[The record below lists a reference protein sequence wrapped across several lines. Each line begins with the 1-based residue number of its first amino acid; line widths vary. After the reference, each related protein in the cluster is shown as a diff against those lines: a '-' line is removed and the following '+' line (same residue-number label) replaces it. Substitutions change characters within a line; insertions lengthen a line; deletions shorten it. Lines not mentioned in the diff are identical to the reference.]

1 MECYTTLRSAK
12 FRDDRGFFSETWNKK
27 TLSAQGI
34 EIEFVQDNLSMSIE
48 TGTVRGLHSQLP
60 PHGQAKLVR
69 CARGRLFDVAVDIR
83 RGSPRFGQWIGE
95 DLSFEN
101 GKQVFIP
108 MGFLHGFVTL
118 EPNTEIMYKCSA
130 FYAPD
135 SDVSVRYDD
144 PDIGI
149 EWPFNRNAVVLSA
162 KDDAGLAWADFS
174 SPFIYEGA

>member
-1 MECYTTLRSAK
+1 MECYTILQSAK
-12 FRDDRGFFSETWNKK
+12 FKDGRGFFSETWNKK

-48 TGTVRGLHSQLP
+48 TGTVRGLHCQLP

-69 CARGRLFDVAVDIR
+69 CAQGGLFDVVVDIP

-95 DLSFEN
+95 ELSFEN
-101 GKQVFIP
+101 GKQIFIP
-108 MGFLHGFVTL
+108 VGFLHGFVTL

-135 SDVSVRYDD
+135 SDVSVRFDG
-144 PDIGI
+144 PGIGI
-149 EWPFNRNAVVLSA
+149 EWPLNRSAVVLSA
-162 KDDAGLAWADFS
+162 KDDVGLAWADFS
-174 SPFIYEGA
+174 SPFIYEAA